1 MLAGDTSWYPKKLGG
16 RTNHPEKLG
25 FRTNPVDNWR

>member
-16 RTNHPEKLG
+16 RTNHPEKL
-25 FRTNPVDNWR
+25 VAEQIQ